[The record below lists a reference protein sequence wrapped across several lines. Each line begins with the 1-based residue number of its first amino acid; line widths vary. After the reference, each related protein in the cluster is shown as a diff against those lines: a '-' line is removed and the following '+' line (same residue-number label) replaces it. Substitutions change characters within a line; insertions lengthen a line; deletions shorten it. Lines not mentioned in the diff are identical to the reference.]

1 MNNIISILLLSMCFI
16 NKVQSQTKENI
27 NNILPGK
34 DSIVHLNTFKEFNK
48 LLKILDKHQRGY
60 FIEAGCCMGGESW
73 GKPSKY
79 KITYIAHLED
89 SVGMIYKLTTK
100 DKSNNNIF

>member
-16 NKVQSQTKENI
+16 NKVQSKTKERI
-27 NNILPGK
+27 NNLLPEK
-34 DSIVHLNTFKEFNK
+34 DSIVFLKTFKEFNK
-48 LLKILDKHQRGY
+48 LLKKLDKDQRGY